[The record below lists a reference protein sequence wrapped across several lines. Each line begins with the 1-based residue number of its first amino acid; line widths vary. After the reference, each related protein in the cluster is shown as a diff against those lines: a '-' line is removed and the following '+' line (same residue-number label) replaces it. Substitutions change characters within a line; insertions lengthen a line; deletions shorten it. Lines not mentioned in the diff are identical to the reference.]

1 MLRLIRVE
9 MAKTGRRRIQLG
21 WDGESRL
28 IGQLGGRHC
37 SEYKCEDEESV
48 GQFLHWVR
56 SNKLEVHHFRC
67 IVERDFVDCLKSSSS
82 FVLKKS
88 VIRELSSINR
98 RFFIFRCTNKDSH
111 YDGTVPTMGP
121 TETTQ
126 TRISLFVSVFFFAR
140 ALYLSRITTK
150 EMGAGISEFF
160 SLSLMSTSYNKQLRP
175 IFSPIG

>member
-9 MAKTGRRRIQLG
+9 MTKTGRRRIQLG

-48 GQFLHWVR
+48 GQFSHWVR

-82 FVLKKS
+82 FVLKK
-88 VIRELSSINR
+88 IRYTRAELNQPS
-98 RFFIFRCTNKDSH
+98 FFLSFDAQTKIVT
-111 YDGTVPTMGP
+111 TMALCQQWAP
-121 TETTQ
+121 PKRHRLEFL
-126 TRISLFVSVFFFAR
+126 SLFQ
-140 ALYLSRITTK
+140 
-150 EMGAGISEFF
+150 FF
-160 SLSLMSTSYNKQLRP
+160 SLVLST
-175 IFSPIG
+175 